1 MYVCDFFCTCQKI
14 FDFFFLHLPNEFKI
28 ELCFCN
34 PPDFKSM
41 CHHRL
46 ELVWKKPW
54 TKFPTLQFISYDRFW
69 SFQTHSIEIDE
80 KKTHTQQIH
89 ETNRKTT
96 EIRFESNIDNEL
108 KCYAYLV
115 ILNSRFARKNY
126 SYSNYIART
135 SVNHEFTFSINFC
148 FWIYFSLFFTLF
160 YILWV

>member
-1 MYVCDFFCTCQKI
+1 MYAIFFAHVKRYLI
-14 FDFFFLHLPNEFKI
+14 FFLHLPNEFKI

-69 SFQTHSIEIDE
+69 SLQTHSIEIDE

-115 ILNSRFARKNY
+115 ILNSRFARK
-126 SYSNYIART
+126 IK
-135 SVNHEFTFSINFC
+135 F
-148 FWIYFSLFFTLF
+148 LFKLYRERPFKSRIHVF
-160 YILWV
+160 H